1 MGKFDGIVILTDLD
15 GTFLSSRSG
24 IVERNIQAIE
34 YFKSEGGRFSL
45 ATGRMHYN
53 LESLIPHVDCL
64 TNAPAILCN
73 GTYLYD
79 FASGTIVAE
88 QFMNADVALAAA
100 LYVHENFTDIRLRVS
115 RHEGYLLFEEDTYS
129 LHELLAYGIDTYE
142 VKPAAE
148 WDGLRWYKMV
158 LSGTAQRVN
167 ALEGALKQQFPGVFE
182 YNRSRATSL
191 ELQMKGTN
199 KASLLNELRRVLEQ
213 DTSPCR
219 ICVCGDYENDRAI
232 LKAADI
238 AVCPDNALPEIKAIC
253 RLCLCSN
260 DDGVVAD
267 LVETLCACGRGRSLF

>member
-15 GTFLSSRSG
+15 GTFLSSTSG
-24 IVERNIQAIE
+24 VVERNIRAIE

-53 LESLIPHVDCL
+53 LESLIPHVDSL
-64 TNAPAILCN
+64 TKAPAILCN

-88 QFMNADVALAAA
+88 QFMDADLALAAA

-115 RHEGYLLFEEDTYS
+115 RHEGYLLFEEDAYS
-129 LHELLAYGIDTYE
+129 LHELLGYGIDTYE
-142 VKPAAE
+142 VMPAAE
-148 WDGLRWYKMV
+148 WNGSRWYKMV
-158 LSGTAQRVN
+158 LSGTAERVN
-167 ALEGALKQQFPGVFE
+167 ALEAALKQQFPGVFE

-199 KASLLNELRRVLEQ
+199 KASLLNELRHVLQ
-213 DTSPCR
+213 HDGCPCR
-219 ICVCGDYENDRAI
+219 IYVCGDYENDRAI
-232 LKAADI
+232 LEAADV

-267 LVETLCACGRGRSLF
+267 LVEALCACGHGGTLF

>member
-15 GTFLSSRSG
+15 GTFLSSTSG
-24 IVERNIQAIE
+24 VVERNIRAIE

-53 LESLIPHVDCL
+53 LESLIPHVDSL

-88 QFMNADVALAAA
+88 QFMDADLALAAA

-115 RHEGYLLFEEDTYS
+115 RHEGYLLFEEDVYS
-129 LHELLAYGIDTYE
+129 LHELLGYGIDTYE
-142 VKPAAE
+142 VMPAAE
-148 WDGLRWYKMV
+148 WNGSRWYKMV
-158 LSGTAQRVN
+158 LSGTAERVN
-167 ALEGALKQQFPGVFE
+167 ALEAALKQQFPGVFE

-199 KASLLNELRRVLEQ
+199 KASLLNELRHVLQ
-213 DTSPCR
+213 HDGRPCR
-219 ICVCGDYENDRAI
+219 IYVCGDYENDRAI
-232 LKAADI
+232 LEAADV

-267 LVETLCACGRGRSLF
+267 LVEALCACGRGGTLF

>member
-15 GTFLSSRSG
+15 GTFLSSTSG
-24 IVERNIQAIE
+24 VVERNIRAIE

-53 LESLIPHVDCL
+53 LESLIPHVDSL
-64 TNAPAILCN
+64 TKAPTILCN

-88 QFMNADVALAAA
+88 QFMDADLALAAA

-115 RHEGYLLFEEDTYS
+115 RHEGYLLFEEDVYS
-129 LHELLAYGIDTYE
+129 RHELLGYGIDTYE

-148 WDGLRWYKMV
+148 WNGSRWYKMV
-158 LSGTAQRVN
+158 LSGTAERVN
-167 ALEGALKQQFPGVFE
+167 ALEAALKQQFPGGFE

-199 KASLLNELRRVLEQ
+199 KASLLNELRHVLQ
-213 DTSPCR
+213 HDGRPCR

-232 LKAADI
+232 LEAADV

-267 LVETLCACGRGRSLF
+267 LVEALCACGHGGTLF